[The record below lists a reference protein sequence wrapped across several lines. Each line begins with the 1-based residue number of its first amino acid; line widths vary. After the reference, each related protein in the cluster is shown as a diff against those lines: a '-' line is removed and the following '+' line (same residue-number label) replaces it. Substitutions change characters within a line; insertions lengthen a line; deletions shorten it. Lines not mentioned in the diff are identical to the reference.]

1 MLFPDFSLIF
11 WIHFFQLWKKQ
22 TPTFEPKMLTLL
34 IILVSL
40 TLILVA
46 IIKFDIHPFLALF
59 VGAIIYGLMMGMEPE
74 LIIKS
79 ISEGFG
85 GVLGSVGLLILLGV
99 ILGTFLEKT
108 GGAMVI
114 AEKVLRWVGEKSVNL
129 SLMLS
134 SWILSIPVFGDST
147 IIMMNPIAKSLSAKS
162 TLSYAATI
170 VAVSLGAMASHSLV
184 PPTPGPIAT
193 AGILGADLGQVIFYG
208 GLVSLITLIPLLFFV
223 QKWVSKIPLRPVIA
237 ANEKTIAKS
246 DRPSFF
252 SSLLPV
258 LIPLTLIILASIAN
272 YPSKPLGEGAFI
284 KAIQF
289 LGTPVIALLIGAVLS
304 FTLPKK
310 FNRKLLSASGW
321 VGEAI
326 LLSAPVILITGAGA
340 VFGKMLQNSGV
351 GDLVTST
358 MSDANWGIFLP
369 FLIAFGLKT
378 AQGSTTVAMITTASI
393 VAPIL
398 GPLGLDSE
406 IMKVF
411 TCVAIG
417 AGALGISHAND
428 SGFWVVTQL
437 SGMTTKQGNLSHSLG
452 TLIAGITAIMTV
464 YFLTLIVG

>member
-1 MLFPDFSLIF
+1 MI
-11 WIHFFQLWKKQ
+11 
-22 TPTFEPKMLTLL
+22 TFL
-34 IILVSL
+34 IILIALAMIL
-40 TLILVA
+40 TA

-59 VGAIIYGLMMGMEPE
+59 IGAIIYGLMMGMEPN

-85 GVLGSVGLLILLGV
+85 GVMGSVGLLILLGV

-114 AEKVLRWVGEKSVNL
+114 AEKTLKWVGEKSVNL

-134 SWILSIPVFGDST
+134 GWLLSVPVFGDST
-147 IIMMNPIAKSLSAKS
+147 IIMLNPIAKSLSSKS
-162 TLSYAATI
+162 GISYAATI

-193 AGILGADLGQVIFYG
+193 AGILGADLGLVIFYG
-208 GLVSLITLIPLLFFV
+208 GLVSLITLIPLYIFV
-223 QKWVSKIPLRPVIA
+223 QKWVTKIPLKPVLM
-237 ANEKTIAKS
+237 ANETEIRKE
-246 DRPSFF
+246 DRPKFI
-252 SSLLPV
+252 SSLMPI
-258 LIPLTLIILASIAN
+258 LIPLTLIIIASIAN
-272 YPSKPLGEGAFI
+272 YPSKPLGEGSFI
-284 KAIQF
+284 KAVQF
-289 LGTPVIALLIGAVLS
+289 LGTPVIALLIGAILS

-310 FNRKLLSASGW
+310 FDRKLLSSSGW
-321 VGEAI
+321 IGESI
-326 LLSAPVILITGAGA
+326 LLAAPVILITGAGA

-351 GDLVTST
+351 GDLVTSS

-393 VAPIL
+393 IAPIL

-406 IMKVF
+406 TMKVL
-411 TCVAIG
+411 TTVAIG
-417 AGALGISHAND
+417 AGALAISHAND

-452 TLIAGITAIMTV
+452 TIIAGVTAISVV
-464 YFLTLIVG
+464 YVLTLVVG

>member
-1 MLFPDFSLIF
+1 
-11 WIHFFQLWKKQ
+11 
-22 TPTFEPKMLTLL
+22 MLTFL
-34 IILVSL
+34 IILVAL
-40 TLILVA
+40 ALILIA

-59 VGAIIYGLMMGMEPE
+59 VGAILYGLMMGMPTD
-74 LIIKS
+74 LIVKS

-85 GVLGSVGLLILLGV
+85 GVMGSVGLLILLGV

-134 SWILSIPVFGDST
+134 GWILSIPVFGDST
-147 IIMMNPIAKSLSAKS
+147 IIMLNPIAKSLSAKS

-193 AGILGADLGQVIFYG
+193 AGILGADLGLVIFYG
-208 GLVSLITLIPLLFFV
+208 GMVSLITLIPLYFFV
-223 QKWVSKIPLRPVIA
+223 QKWVTQIPLRPMMVA
-237 ANEKTIAKS
+237 DEKEIAKK

-252 SSLLPV
+252 NSLLPV
-258 LIPLTLIILASIAN
+258 LIPLTLIIIASIAN
-272 YPSKPLGEGAFI
+272 YPSKPLGEGGFI

-289 LGTPVIALLIGAVLS
+289 LGTPVIALLIGAILS

-310 FNRKLLSASGW
+310 FDRKLLSSSGW
-321 VGEAI
+321 IGEAI
-326 LLSAPVILITGAGA
+326 LLAAPVILITGAGA

-351 GDLVTST
+351 GDLVTSS
-358 MSDANWGIFLP
+358 MSDANWGIILP

-393 VAPIL
+393 IAPIL

-406 IMKVF
+406 TMKVF

-417 AGALGISHAND
+417 SGALAISHAND

-437 SGMTTKQGNLSHSLG
+437 SGMSTKQGNLSHSLG
-452 TLIAGITAIMTV
+452 TLIAGVTAISV
-464 YFLTLIVG
+464 VFILSLLVG

>member
-1 MLFPDFSLIF
+1 
-11 WIHFFQLWKKQ
+11 
-22 TPTFEPKMLTLL
+22 
-34 IILVSL
+34 
-40 TLILVA
+40 
-46 IIKFDIHPFLALF
+46 
-59 VGAIIYGLMMGMEPE
+59 
-74 LIIKS
+74 
-79 ISEGFG
+79 
-85 GVLGSVGLLILLGV
+85 VGLLILLGV

-114 AEKVLRWVGEKSVNL
+114 AEKVLKWVGEKSVNL

-134 SWILSIPVFGDST
+134 GWILSIPVFGDST
-147 IIMMNPIAKSLSAKS
+147 IIMLNPIAKSLSSKS
-162 TLSYAATI
+162 GISYAATI

-208 GLVSLITLIPLLFFV
+208 GLVSLLTLIPLYIFV
-223 QKWVSKIPLRPVIA
+223 QKWVTKIPLKPVLVA
-237 ANEKTIAKS
+237 TDNEIKKE
-246 DRPSFF
+246 DRPKFI
-252 SSLLPV
+252 SSLVPILV
-258 LIPLTLIILASIAN
+258 PLTLIIIASIAN
-272 YPSKPLGEGAFI
+272 YPTKPLGESGLI

-289 LGTPVIALLIGAVLS
+289 LGTPVIALLIGAILS

-310 FNRKLLSASGW
+310 FDRKLLSASGW

-326 LLSAPVILITGAGA
+326 LLAAPVILITGAGA

-393 VAPIL
+393 IAPIL

-406 IMKVF
+406 TMKVF
-411 TCVAIG
+411 TTIAIG

-437 SGMTTKQGNLSHSLG
+437 SGMSTKQGNLSHSIG
-452 TLIAGITAIMTV
+452 TMIAGVTAITLV
-464 YFLTLIVG
+464 YVLSLVVG

>member
-1 MLFPDFSLIF
+1 
-11 WIHFFQLWKKQ
+11 
-22 TPTFEPKMLTLL
+22 MLTLL
-34 IILVSL
+34 IIGIALA
-40 TLILVA
+40 LILIA

-59 VGAIIYGLMMGMEPE
+59 VGAIIYGLMMRMSPD

-79 ISEGFG
+79 ISDGFG

-114 AEKVLRWVGEKSVNL
+114 AEKVLKWVGEKSVNL

-134 SWILSIPVFGDST
+134 GWILSIPVFGDST
-147 IIMMNPIAKSLSAKS
+147 IIMLNPIAKSLSSKS
-162 TLSYAATI
+162 GISYAATI

-208 GLVSLITLIPLLFFV
+208 GLVSLLTLIPLYIFV
-223 QKWVSKIPLRPVIA
+223 QKWVTKIPLTPVLV
-237 ANEKTIAKS
+237 ANEKEIKKE
-246 DRPSFF
+246 DRPKFI
-252 SSLLPV
+252 SSLIPILV
-258 LIPLTLIILASIAN
+258 PLTLIIIASIAN
-272 YPSKPLGEGAFI
+272 YPTKPLGESGLI
-284 KAIQF
+284 KVIQF
-289 LGTPVIALLIGAVLS
+289 LGTPVIALLIGAILS

-310 FNRKLLSASGW
+310 FDRKLLSSTGW
-321 VGEAI
+321 IGEAI
-326 LLSAPVILITGAGA
+326 LLAAPVILITGAGA

-393 VAPIL
+393 IAPIL

-406 IMKVF
+406 TMKVF
-411 TCVAIG
+411 TTIAIG

-437 SGMTTKQGNLSHSLG
+437 SGMSTKQGNLSHSLG
-452 TLIAGITAIMTV
+452 TMVAGVTAITLV
-464 YFLTLIVG
+464 YVLSLVVG

>member
-1 MLFPDFSLIF
+1 
-11 WIHFFQLWKKQ
+11 
-22 TPTFEPKMLTLL
+22 MLTLL
-34 IILVSL
+34 IILAAL
-40 TLILVA
+40 ALILIA

-59 VGAIIYGLMMGMEPE
+59 VGALVYGLMMRMPTE
-74 LIIKS
+74 LIVKS
-79 ISEGFG
+79 ITEGFG
-85 GVLGSVGLLILLGV
+85 GVMGSVGLLILLGV

-114 AEKVLRWVGEKSVNL
+114 AEKVLKWVGEKSVNL
-129 SLMLS
+129 SLILS
-134 SWILSIPVFGDST
+134 SWVLSIPVFGDST
-147 IIMMNPIAKSLSAKS
+147 IIMMNPIAKSLSSKS

-193 AGILGADLGQVIFYG
+193 AGILGADLGLVIFYG
-208 GLVSLITLIPLLFFV
+208 GIVSLVTLIPLYIFV
-223 QKWVSKIPLRPVIA
+223 QKWVTKIPLRPVIMA
-237 ANEKTIAKS
+237 DEKTVNKE

-252 SSLLPV
+252 SALTPI

-272 YPSKPLGEGAFI
+272 YPSKPLGEGGFI

-289 LGTPVIALLIGAVLS
+289 LGTPVIALLIGAILS

-310 FNRKLLSASGW
+310 FDRKLLSSSGW
-321 VGEAI
+321 IGESI
-326 LLSAPVILITGAGA
+326 LLAAPVILITGAGA

-351 GDLVTST
+351 GDLVTSS
-358 MSDANWGIFLP
+358 MSNANWGIFLP

-393 VAPIL
+393 IAPIM
-398 GPLGLDSE
+398 GALGLDSDM
-406 IMKVF
+406 MKVF
-411 TCVAIG
+411 TTVAIG
-417 AGALGISHAND
+417 AGALAISHAND

-452 TLIAGITAIMTV
+452 TLIAGVTAILVV
-464 YFLTLIVG
+464 YILTLFLA

>member
-1 MLFPDFSLIF
+1 MI
-11 WIHFFQLWKKQ
+11 
-22 TPTFEPKMLTLL
+22 TFL
-34 IILVSL
+34 IILIAL
-40 TLILVA
+40 ALILTA

-59 VGAIIYGLMMGMEPE
+59 VGAIIYGLMMGMTPD

-85 GVLGSVGLLILLGV
+85 GVMGSVGLLILLGV

-114 AEKVLRWVGEKSVNL
+114 AEKTLKWVGEKSVNL

-134 SWILSIPVFGDST
+134 GWLLSVPVFGDST
-147 IIMMNPIAKSLSAKS
+147 IIMLNPIAKSLSSKS
-162 TLSYAATI
+162 GISYAATI

-193 AGILGADLGQVIFYG
+193 AGILGADLGLVIFYG
-208 GLVSLITLIPLLFFV
+208 GLVSLITLIPLYIFV
-223 QKWVSKIPLRPVIA
+223 QKWVTKIPLKPVLM
-237 ANEKTIAKS
+237 ANEKELKKE
-246 DRPSFF
+246 DRPKFI
-252 SSLLPV
+252 SSLIPI
-258 LIPLTLIILASIAN
+258 LIPLTLIIIASIAN
-272 YPSKPLGEGAFI
+272 YPSKPMGEGSFI
-284 KAIQF
+284 QAIQF
-289 LGTPVIALLIGAVLS
+289 LGTPVIALLIGAILS

-310 FNRKLLSASGW
+310 FDRKLLSSSGW
-321 VGEAI
+321 IGESI
-326 LLSAPVILITGAGA
+326 LLAAPVILITGAGA

-351 GDLVTST
+351 GELVTSS

-393 VAPIL
+393 IAPIL

-406 IMKVF
+406 TMKVL
-411 TCVAIG
+411 TTIAIG
-417 AGALGISHAND
+417 AGALAISHAND

-437 SGMTTKQGNLSHSLG
+437 SGMTTKQGNMSHSIG
-452 TLIAGITAIMTV
+452 TIIAGVTAISVV
-464 YFLTLIVG
+464 YVLTLTVG

>member
-1 MLFPDFSLIF
+1 
-11 WIHFFQLWKKQ
+11 
-22 TPTFEPKMLTLL
+22 MLTLL
-34 IILVSL
+34 IILVAL
-40 TLILVA
+40 ALILVA

-59 VGAIIYGLMMGMEPE
+59 VGAIVYGLMMRMPTD
-74 LIIKS
+74 LIVKS
-79 ISEGFG
+79 ISDGFG
-85 GVLGSVGLLILLGV
+85 GVMGSVGLLILLGV

-114 AEKVLRWVGEKSVNL
+114 AERVLSWVGEKSVNL

-134 SWILSIPVFGDST
+134 GWVLSIPVFGDST
-147 IIMMNPIAKSLSAKS
+147 IIMLNPIAKSLSAKS
-162 TLSYAATI
+162 NLSYAATI

-193 AGILGADLGQVIFYG
+193 AGILGADLGLVIFYG
-208 GLVSLITLIPLLFFV
+208 GIVSLLTLIPLLIFV
-223 QKWVSKIPLRPVIA
+223 QKWVTKIPLRPAVA
-237 ANEKTIAKS
+237 ADAKTIDKA

-252 SSLLPV
+252 TSLTPI

-272 YPSKPLGEGAFI
+272 YPSKPFGDSGFI
-284 KAIQF
+284 NAIQF
-289 LGTPVIALLIGAVLS
+289 LGTPVIALLIGAILS

-310 FNRKLLSASGW
+310 FDRKLLSSSGW
-321 VGEAI
+321 IGESI
-326 LLSAPVILITGAGA
+326 LLAAPVILITGAGA

-393 VAPIL
+393 IAPIL
-398 GPLGLDSE
+398 GPLGLDTE

-411 TCVAIG
+411 TTVAIG
-417 AGALGISHAND
+417 AGALAISHAND

-452 TLIAGITAIMTV
+452 TLIAGVTSITLV
-464 YFLTLIVG
+464 YVLSLVVG

>member
-1 MLFPDFSLIF
+1 
-11 WIHFFQLWKKQ
+11 
-22 TPTFEPKMLTLL
+22 MLTLL
-34 IILVSL
+34 IILAAL
-40 TLILVA
+40 ALILVA

-74 LIIKS
+74 VIVKS

-85 GVLGSVGLLILLGV
+85 GVMGSVGLLILLGV

-114 AEKVLRWVGEKSVNL
+114 AEKVLKWVGEKSVNL
-129 SLMLS
+129 SLMMS
-134 SWILSIPVFGDST
+134 SWLLSVPVFGDST
-147 IIMMNPIAKSLSAKS
+147 IIMMNPIAKSLSARS

-208 GLVSLITLIPLLFFV
+208 GIVSLITLIPLYIFV
-223 QKWVSKIPLRPVIA
+223 QKWVTKIPLRPFIVA
-237 ANEKTIAKS
+237 DEKQIKKE
-246 DRPSFF
+246 DRPSFTA
-252 SSLLPV
+252 SLLPI

-272 YPSKPLGEGAFI
+272 YPSKPLGEGALI
-284 KAIQF
+284 KLILF

-310 FNRKLLSASGW
+310 FDRKLLSSTGW
-321 VGEAI
+321 IGDSI
-326 LLSAPVILITGAGA
+326 LLAAPVILITGAGA

-351 GDLVTST
+351 GDLVTSS

-393 VAPIL
+393 IAPIM
-398 GPLGLDSE
+398 GPLGLDTE
-406 IMKVF
+406 AMKVF
-411 TCVAIG
+411 TTVAIG
-417 AGALGISHAND
+417 AGALAISHAND

-437 SGMTTKQGNLSHSLG
+437 SGMTTKQGNLSHSIG
-452 TLIAGITAIMTV
+452 TIIAGVTAILAV
-464 YFLTLIVG
+464 YVLSLVIA

>member
-1 MLFPDFSLIF
+1 
-11 WIHFFQLWKKQ
+11 
-22 TPTFEPKMLTLL
+22 MLTLL
-34 IILVSL
+34 IILVAL
-40 TLILVA
+40 ALILIA
-46 IIKFDIHPFLALF
+46 IVKYDIHPFLALF
-59 VGAIIYGLMMGMEPE
+59 VGAILYGLMMQMPSE

-79 ISEGFG
+79 ISDGFG
-85 GVLGSVGLLILLGV
+85 GVMGSVGLLILLGV

-114 AEKVLRWVGEKSVNL
+114 AEKVLKWVGEKSVNL

-134 SWILSIPVFGDST
+134 GWVLSIPVFGDST
-147 IIMMNPIAKSLSAKS
+147 IIMMNPIAKSLSARS
-162 TLSYAATI
+162 TISYAATI

-193 AGILGADLGQVIFYG
+193 AGILGADLGLVIFYG
-208 GLVSLITLIPLLFFV
+208 GLVSLITLIPLYFFV
-223 QKWVSKIPLRPVIA
+223 QKWVTKIPLRPQLLTENLEIP
-237 ANEKTIAKS
+237 KK
-246 DRPSFF
+246 DRPTFG
-252 SSLLPV
+252 SSLLPI
-258 LIPLTLIILASIAN
+258 LLPLFLIILASIAN
-272 YPSKPLGEGAFI
+272 YPTKPFGEGKLI
-284 KAIQF
+284 SVILF
-289 LGTPVIALLIGAVLS
+289 LGTPVISLLIGAILS

-310 FNRKLLSASGW
+310 FDRKLLSSTGW
-321 VGEAI
+321 IGESI
-326 LLSAPVILITGAGA
+326 LVAAPVILITGAGA

-351 GDLVTST
+351 GDMVTSS

-393 VAPIL
+393 IAPIL

-411 TCVAIG
+411 TTVAIG
-417 AGALGISHAND
+417 AGALAISHAND

-452 TLIAGITAIMTV
+452 TIIAGVTAIFAV
-464 YFLTLIVG
+464 YVLSLILG

>member
-1 MLFPDFSLIF
+1 
-11 WIHFFQLWKKQ
+11 
-22 TPTFEPKMLTLL
+22 MLTLL
-34 IILVSL
+34 IILAAL
-40 TLILVA
+40 ALILVA

-74 LIIKS
+74 IIVKS

-85 GVLGSVGLLILLGV
+85 GVMGSVGLLILLGV

-114 AEKVLRWVGEKSVNL
+114 AEKVLKWVGEKSVNL

-147 IIMMNPIAKSLSAKS
+147 IIMMNPIAKSLSARS

-184 PPTPGPIAT
+184 PPTPGPIAA
-193 AGILGADLGQVIFYG
+193 AGILGADLGLVIFYG
-208 GLVSLITLIPLLFFV
+208 GIVSLITLIPLYFFV

-237 ANEKTIAKS
+237 ADEGQIKKE
-246 DRPSFF
+246 DRPSFV
-252 SSLLPV
+252 SSLLPI

-272 YPSKPLGEGAFI
+272 YPSKPFGEG
-284 KAIQF
+284 KAIQALQF
-289 LGTPVIALLIGAVLS
+289 LGTPVMALLIGALLS

-310 FNRKLLSASGW
+310 FDRKLLSSTGW
-321 VGEAI
+321 IGDSI
-326 LLSAPVILITGAGA
+326 LLAAPVILITGAGA

-351 GDLVTST
+351 GDLVTSS

-393 VAPIL
+393 IAPIM

-406 IMKVF
+406 TMKVF
-411 TCVAIG
+411 TTVAIG
-417 AGALGISHAND
+417 AGALAISHAND
-428 SGFWVVTQL
+428 SGFWVVNQL

-452 TLIAGITAIMTV
+452 TAIAGVTSILVV
-464 YFLTLIVG
+464 YVLSLVIN

>member
-1 MLFPDFSLIF
+1 
-11 WIHFFQLWKKQ
+11 
-22 TPTFEPKMLTLL
+22 MLTLL
-34 IILVSL
+34 IILAAL
-40 TLILVA
+40 ALILIS

-59 VGAIIYGLMMGMEPE
+59 LGAIIYGLMMGMDTE
-74 LIIKS
+74 LILKS

-85 GVLGSVGLLILLGV
+85 GVMGSVGLLILLGV

-108 GGAMVI
+108 GGALVI
-114 AEKVLRWVGEKSVNL
+114 AEKVLKWVGEKSVNL

-134 SWILSIPVFGDST
+134 SWVLSIPVFGDST
-147 IIMMNPIAKSLSAKS
+147 IIMMNPIAKSLASKS
-162 TLSYAATI
+162 SLSYAATI

-193 AGILGADLGQVIFYG
+193 AGILGADLGLVIFYG
-208 GLVSLITLIPLLFFV
+208 GLVSLLTLIPLLIFV
-223 QKWVSKIPLRPVIA
+223 QKAVTKIPLKPKVVTD
-237 ANEKTIAKS
+237 EKTVPLE
-246 DRPSFF
+246 DRPKFGSA
-252 SSLLPV
+252 LLPI
-258 LIPLTLIILASIAN
+258 LIPLVLIILASIAN
-272 YPSKPLGEGAFI
+272 YPTKPLGEGGII

-289 LGTPVIALLIGAVLS
+289 IGTPVIALLIGAILS

-310 FNRKLLSASGW
+310 FDRKLLSSSGW
-321 VGEAI
+321 IGEAI

-351 GDLVTST
+351 GDLVTSK

-378 AQGSTTVAMITTASI
+378 AQGSTTVSMITTASI
-393 VAPIL
+393 VAPML

-406 IMKVF
+406 MMKVF

-437 SGMTTKQGNLSHSLG
+437 SGMTTKQGNQSHSMG
-452 TLIAGITAIMTV
+452 TLIAGITAICLV
-464 YFLTLIVG
+464 YILSIFLG